1 MPIST
6 IPTSGLSSDQGVNF
20 RNLIING
27 DMSIAQ
33 RGTSVTGI
41 GASDGYFTVD
51 RFQYTREGSPSARFT
66 QSQSTVVPSGQGFAS
81 SIKMDCTTAQGSL
94 SSGDGFNI
102 QHKIEGQNLQL
113 LKYGTSS
120 AVTLTLS
127 FWVRATKTGTNIV
140 WIYQNDDSRSQAQAY
155 TISSADTWEKKTL
168 TFVADTTGVID
179 NNNGEGFRISWWL
192 GAGTNFQ
199 SGSLAT
205 TWQSHSSAITAVGQV
220 NHADNTANDF
230 YLTGVQ
236 LEVGT
241 SASDFEF
248 LPFDVNLQRCQRY
261 FEQSFAYG
269 TPTGTATGT
278 GATRVPGTT
287 DGSSNMT
294 FNQTFRTVK
303 RATPTIT
310 AYQDGGNSGQW
321 NYSRNGASGQL
332 SSNNW
337 TTNNK
342 QVGIYFT
349 FGSGYNW
356 GAGLIEGHW
365 VADAEL

>member
-1 MPIST
+1 MAVTT
-6 IPTSGLSSDQGVNF
+6 IPTAGIADTAISTAKIADNSITNVKTAFDDVPF
-20 RNLIING
+20 RNIIING
-27 DMSIAQ
+27 DMSVAQ
-33 RGTSVTGI
+33 RATSSTGI

-51 RFQYTREGSPSARFT
+51 RFQYTKEGSPSARFT

-81 SIKMDCTTAQGSL
+81 SIKMDCTTAQSSL

-241 SASDFEF
+241 TASDFEF
-248 LPFDVNLQRCQRY
+248 IPYDVNFARCMRY
-261 FEQSFAYG
+261 YQDYSGFILW
-269 TPTGTATGT
+269 TTALDGNTS
-278 GATRVPGTT
+278 TRLG
-287 DGSSNMT
+287 GSIT
-294 FNQTFRTVK
+294 FNTTM
-303 RATPTIT
+303 RATPSVT
-310 AYQDGGNSGQW
+310 N
-321 NYSRNGASGQL
+321 
-332 SSNNW
+332 
-337 TTNNK
+337 TNNT
-342 QVGIYFT
+342 GT
-349 FGSGYNW
+349 
-356 GAGLIEGHW
+356 IESQNITHKAYSVYAEKSNRGTNTN
-365 VADAEL
+365 VQNLKFDAEL

>member
-1 MPIST
+1 MTVTT
-6 IPTSGLSSDQGVNF
+6 IPTAGIADTAVSTAKIADNAVTASKAGFNNINF
-20 RNLIING
+20 KNLIING

-140 WIYQNDDSRSQAQAY
+140 WIYQNDDARSQAQAY

-168 TFVADTTGVID
+168 TFSADTTGVID

-205 TWQSHSSAITAVGQV
+205 TWQSHSSAIIAVGQV

-248 LPFDVNLQRCQRY
+248 LPYDVNKNRCDRY
-261 FEQSFAYG
+261 YKNLDSNDFRLYTTALDGNTSDRLGGTLGFTTEMRTSPSVTKTVANSQSVESQHLSPNGYSIFTSVSNRG
-269 TPTGTATGT
+269 
-278 GATRVPGTT
+278 GTT
-287 DGSSNMT
+287 HIDQIK
-294 FNQTFRTVK
+294 F
-303 RATPTIT
+303 
-310 AYQDGGNSGQW
+310 
-321 NYSRNGASGQL
+321 
-332 SSNNW
+332 
-337 TTNNK
+337 
-342 QVGIYFT
+342 
-349 FGSGYNW
+349 
-356 GAGLIEGHW
+356 
-365 VADAEL
+365 DAEL

>member
-33 RGTSVTGI
+33 RSTSVTGI

-113 LKYGTSS
+113 LKYGSSS
-120 AVTLTLS
+120 AETLTLS

-168 TFVADTTGVID
+168 TVVADTTGVID

-192 GAGTNFQ
+192 GAGTNFT

-248 LPFDVNLQRCQRY
+248 LPFDVNLDRCMRYY
-261 FEQSFAYG
+261 FEEGGDDPKGFVAIAFGASDSPFRYEFKKPMRAA
-269 TPTGTATGT
+269 PTGSYSGVIDSDIALYHNGGWRTLTAMSFT
-278 GATRVPGTT
+278 AI
-287 DGSSNMT
+287 
-294 FNQTFRTVK
+294 TV
-303 RATPTIT
+303 
-310 AYQDGGNSGQW
+310 
-321 NYSRNGASGQL
+321 NGARVEINSSGAF
-332 SSNNW
+332 
-337 TTNNK
+337 TTGKGGHVYLLN
-342 QVGIYFT
+342 
-349 FGSGYNW
+349 
-356 GAGLIEGHW
+356 GAGKFKF
-365 VADAEL
+365 DAEL

>member
-1 MPIST
+1 MALST
-6 IPTSGLSSDQGVNF
+6 IPFSGLGADASNQGVNF

-33 RGTSVTGI
+33 RGTSSTGI

-94 SSGDGFNI
+94 SGGDGFNI
-102 QHKIEGQNLQL
+102 QHKIEAQNLQL

-127 FWVRATKTGTNIV
+127 FWVRASKTGTNVV
-140 WIYQNDDSRSQAQAY
+140 WIYQNDDGRSQAQAY

-168 TFVADTTGVID
+168 TFVPDTTGVID

-192 GAGTNFQ
+192 GAGTNFT

-220 NHADNTANDF
+220 NHADTSGNDF

-248 LPFDVNLQRCQRY
+248 LPYDVNLQRCLRY
-261 FEQSFAYG
+261 FEICEGGKEFYLAGASNDKDYVQYSVKKRTSASVTKISSAENCASG
-269 TPTGTATGT
+269 VSVDVGSRDPSITGRVVATNAFATG
-278 GATRVPGTT
+278 
-287 DGSSNMT
+287 D
-294 FNQTFRTVK
+294 
-303 RATPTIT
+303 
-310 AYQDGGNSGQW
+310 
-321 NYSRNGASGQL
+321 
-332 SSNNW
+332 
-337 TTNNK
+337 NK
-342 QVGIYFT
+342 YFEAK
-349 FGSGYNW
+349 FS
-356 GAGLIEGHW
+356 
-365 VADAEL
+365 ADAEL